1 MLRSNKPDHKKAMS
15 PSVSVQAHGTNDE
28 QCHEQDTQIAI
39 NDRSDTTNLIIDAS
53 ESSSTAKGS
62 STSSTSGQSSRGR
75 SSSSASDTQFVALA
89 PEGQGSTSEHQNAY
103 EDEHQQDVHDA
114 PPNEIEADSVCVS
127 DMIGS
132 PLAELY

>member
-1 MLRSNKPDHKKAMS
+1 MLRSNESDHKKAMF
-15 PSVSVQAHGTNDE
+15 PLVSAQVRGTNNE
-28 QCHEQDTQIAI
+28 QCHEQDTQIAT
-39 NDRSDTTNLIIDAS
+39 NDWPDTTNLISDAS
-53 ESSSTAKGS
+53 ESSSTARGS
-62 STSSTSGQSSRGR
+62 STSNTSGQSLRGR
-75 SSSSASDTQFVALA
+75 SSSASDIQFVALA

-114 PPNEIEADSVCVS
+114 PPNEIEVDSVCVS